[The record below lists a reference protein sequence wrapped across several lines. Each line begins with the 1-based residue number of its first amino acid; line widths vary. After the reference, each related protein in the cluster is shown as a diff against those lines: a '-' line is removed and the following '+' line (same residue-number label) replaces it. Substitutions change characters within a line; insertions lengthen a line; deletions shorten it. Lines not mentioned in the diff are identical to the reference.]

1 LDIYHVSGT
10 LAPEASMADQT
21 QSYKNHA
28 RFLPPYHFFVMPVLL
43 VNFLNTGRH
52 LFQQMTLHNAWEV
65 VFALGLLAL
74 GLFSR
79 VQALTVQ
86 DRVIRLEERLRLRQL
101 LPADLHPHIDTLT
114 HRQLVA
120 LRFASDQE
128 LADLVREVIAGQ
140 LATPKDIKLRVRNWR
155 PDWLRA

>member
-1 LDIYHVSGT
+1 
-10 LAPEASMADQT
+10 MADQT

-43 VNFLNTGRH
+43 VNLLNTGRH

-128 LADLVREVIAGQ
+128 LADLVREVVAGQ

-155 PDWLRA
+155 PDFLRA

>member
-1 LDIYHVSGT
+1 
-10 LAPEASMADQT
+10 MADQT

-28 RFLPPYHFFVMPVLL
+28 RFLPPFHFFVMPVLL
-43 VNFLNTGRH
+43 VNFLNSGRH

-65 VFALGLLAL
+65 VFALGLLGL

-128 LADLVREVIAGQ
+128 LADLVRDVIAGQ
-140 LATPKDIKLRVRNWR
+140 LATPKDIKLKVRNWR
-155 PDWLRA
+155 PDFLRA

>member
-1 LDIYHVSGT
+1 
-10 LAPEASMADQT
+10 MAEQT
-21 QSYKNHA
+21 QTYKNHT
-28 RFLPPYHFFVMPVLL
+28 RFLPPFHFFVMPVLL
-43 VNFLNTGRH
+43 VNFLNAGRH
-52 LFQQMTLHNAWEV
+52 VFQQATLHNLWEV
-65 VFALGLLAL
+65 VFALGLVGL

-86 DRVIRLEERLRLRQL
+86 DRVIRLEERLRMRQL
-101 LPADLHPHIDTLT
+101 LPADLHPHIDALT

-128 LADLVREVIAGQ
+128 LADLVREVVGGQ

>member
-1 LDIYHVSGT
+1 
-10 LAPEASMADQT
+10 
-21 QSYKNHA
+21 
-28 RFLPPYHFFVMPVLL
+28 MPVLL

-52 LFQQMTLHNAWEV
+52 LFQQMTLHNVWEV
-65 VFALGLLAL
+65 VFALGLLGL

-101 LPADLHPHIDTLT
+101 LPADLHPHIDALT

-155 PDWLRA
+155 PDFLRA

>member
-1 LDIYHVSGT
+1 
-10 LAPEASMADQT
+10 MADQT

-155 PDWLRA
+155 PDFLRA

>member
-1 LDIYHVSGT
+1 VT
-10 LAPEASMADQT
+10 PEASMADQT

-28 RFLPPYHFFVMPVLL
+28 RFLPPFHFFVMPVLL
-43 VNFLNTGRH
+43 VNFLNSGRH

-65 VFALGLLAL
+65 VFALGLLGL

-128 LADLVREVIAGQ
+128 LADLVREVVAGQ

-155 PDWLRA
+155 PDFLRA

>member
-1 LDIYHVSGT
+1 
-10 LAPEASMADQT
+10 
-21 QSYKNHA
+21 
-28 RFLPPYHFFVMPVLL
+28 
-43 VNFLNTGRH
+43 
-52 LFQQMTLHNAWEV
+52 
-65 VFALGLLAL
+65 VFALGLVALA
-74 GLFSR
+74 LFSR

-86 DRVIRLEERLRLRQL
+86 DRIIRLEERLRMRQL

-128 LADLVREVIAGQ
+128 LADLVRDVVAGQ
-140 LATPKDIKLRVRNWR
+140 LATPKEIKQRVRNWR